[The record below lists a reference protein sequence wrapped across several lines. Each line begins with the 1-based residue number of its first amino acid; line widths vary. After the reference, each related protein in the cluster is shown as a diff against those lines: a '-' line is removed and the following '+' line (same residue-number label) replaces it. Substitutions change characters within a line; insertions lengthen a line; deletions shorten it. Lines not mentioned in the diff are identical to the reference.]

1 MNPTELEGKKVV
13 DTGAKIVGTL
23 IGIEIDCTEWKVT
36 HLRVE
41 LADELVEKLGYKKP
55 FLGHAEILLSVDAV
69 KAVSD
74 VVGLNKGIEELRDL
88 AGPPNRPT

>member
-23 IGIEIDCTEWKVT
+23 TGIEIDCSEWKVT
-36 HLRVE
+36 NLRVE

-55 FLGHAEILLSVDAV
+55 FLGHAEILLSIKAV

-74 VVGLNKGIEELRDL
+74 VIGLNRAIEELRDL
-88 AGPPNRPT
+88 TVPPNRPT

>member
-23 IGIEIDCTEWKVT
+23 TGIEIDCSEWKVT

-55 FLGHAEILLSVDAV
+55 FLGHAEILLSIKAV

-74 VVGLNKGIEELRDL
+74 VIGLNRAIEELRDL
-88 AGPPNRPT
+88 TVPPNRPT